1 MSDIN
6 QTPVQIVNTDALN
19 MARLFAAAT
28 GLDLEF
34 HTVPET
40 ESARRAF
47 AAIFHVLAGQAEQAI
62 YDLG

>member
-1 MSDIN
+1 
-6 QTPVQIVNTDALN
+6 